1 MEVTGQAFEDMQE
14 QNLRLIQQLRE
25 KDDAN
30 FKLMSERIKS
40 NQIHKLLKEEKEM
53 LTEQVI
59 SLQAQVEAQNQVV
72 RKLEDKERLLQNNLS
87 TIEKELSLRQQ
98 AMEMHKRKAIESTQ
112 SAADLKLHLEKY
124 LAQVKE
130 AQSTVAEK
138 TSAWQHEFFK
148 TQRLHEEV
156 QLYKRKY
163 ERAKKFELATTADEV
178 LQEEIREL
186 KEELTCPSCKTKRKD
201 AVLNK
206 CFHVFCYDCLKTRYE
221 TRQRKCPKCNQT
233 FGANDFH
240 RLYLA

>member
-1 MEVTGQAFEDMQE
+1 
-14 QNLRLIQQLRE
+14 
-25 KDDAN
+25 
-30 FKLMSERIKS
+30 
-40 NQIHKLLKEEKEM
+40 
-53 LTEQVI
+53 
-59 SLQAQVEAQNQVV
+59 VV

-178 LQEEIREL
+178 LQVEIKYTPRSL
-186 KEELTCPSCKTKRKD
+186 SHSLSLSLSLPLTASHIH
-201 AVLNK
+201 VL
-206 CFHVFCYDCLKTRYE
+206 FSI
-221 TRQRKCPKCNQT
+221 
-233 FGANDFH
+233 
-240 RLYLA
+240 